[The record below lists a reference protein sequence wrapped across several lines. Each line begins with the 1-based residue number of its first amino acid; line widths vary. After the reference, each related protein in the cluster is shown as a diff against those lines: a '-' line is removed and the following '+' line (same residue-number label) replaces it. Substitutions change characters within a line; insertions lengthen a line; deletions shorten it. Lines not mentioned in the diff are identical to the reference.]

1 MPPHSESTPEQQE
14 PPARTQLTP
23 TMEDTTLNLGNGGL
37 TDDDFLMVDVD
48 EVESPP
54 VVTPAAIEQQPPP
67 PPAPPASSLP
77 APKPDSPEQEEEE
90 DAPVEIKQETKSEI
104 KLEDLFDGMDSD
116 SDDEFSG
123 KNNNKNLVTGQV
135 PPSSPGPAAPPAGGS
150 NPDLLRAF
158 YQLLFPWRHYFQ
170 WLNHSP
176 TPTPDFKFREFSL
189 WLPGGVVFRF
199 QSYATLDL
207 LRKDVFKHLPE
218 RIEIGP
224 VYTANPRDRKTF
236 RHSSAFKPVA
246 KELCFDIDLTDY
258 DDVRTCCDKANICKK
273 CWQFITMA
281 IKVLGVALRE
291 DFGYEHVMWVYS
303 GRRGAHA
310 WVCDRKARNL
320 DDHKRKAIGNYFS
333 VVKGG
338 EKTGKR
344 VNVRRPLHPHLARS
358 LDILKEHFL
367 TDVLEAQDPWREEDR
382 AEKLL
387 QLLPDVK
394 LRQALKEKWEANPGR
409 SSVVKWGDIDSVAKT
424 MGSVNTK
431 DLLEAKQDIVLEYT
445 YPRLDILVTEQKTH
459 LLKSPFVVHPGT
471 GRVCVPI
478 DTNDLDGF
486 DPLDVP
492 TIGGLVNEID
502 ASGGSLVKKEA
513 DGDED
518 KKGAEWERTSMK
530 PYIDQF
536 RGFVHGLLREE
547 REFVRV
553 KRERE
558 EEGGGLDF

>member
-1 MPPHSESTPEQQE
+1 MPHSESTPEQQD
-14 PPARTQLTP
+14 PPARTELTP

-37 TDDDFLMVDVD
+37 TDEDLLMADVD

-54 VVTPAAIEQQPPP
+54 VVPPAAVEQQPPP
-67 PPAPPASSLP
+67 SSAPA
-77 APKPDSPEQEEEE
+77 EE
-90 DAPVEIKQETKSEI
+90 DAPVEIKQETKSDI

-116 SDDEFSG
+116 SDDEFTG
-123 KNNNKNLVTGQV
+123 RNNHTNKDLVTGQV
-135 PPSSPGPAAPPAGGS
+135 PPSSPGPAAPSGGGS

-176 TPTPDFKFREFSL
+176 TPTPDFKHREFSL
-189 WLPGGVVFRF
+189 WLSGGVVFRF

-224 VYTANPRDRKTF
+224 IYTANPRDRKTF
-236 RHSSAFKPVA
+236 RNSSAFKPVA

-258 DDVRTCCDKANICKK
+258 DDVRTCCDKANICGK
-273 CWQFITMA
+273 CWRFITMA
-281 IKVLGVALRE
+281 IKVLGVALKE

-310 WVCDRKARNL
+310 WVCDRKARGL

-338 EKTGKR
+338 EKTAKR

-358 LDILKEHFL
+358 LGILKEHFL
-367 TDVLEAQDPWREEDR
+367 TDVLEGQDPWREEDR

-387 QLLPDVK
+387 MLLPDVK
-394 LRQALKEKWEANPGR
+394 LRVALKEKWEANPGR

-478 DTNDLDGF
+478 DTDDLDGF
-486 DPLDVP
+486 DPLGVP
-492 TIGGLVNEID
+492 TLGGLVNEID
-502 ASGGSLVKKEA
+502 AAGGVVKKEG
-513 DGDED
+513 DDED
-518 KKGAEWERTSMK
+518 RRGAEWERTSIK

-558 EEGGGLDF
+558 EEGGLDF

>member
-1 MPPHSESTPEQQE
+1 MPHSSSTPEQQE
-14 PPARTQLTP
+14 APARTQLTP

-37 TDDDFLMVDVD
+37 TDEDLLMADVD

-54 VVTPAAIEQQPPP
+54 VVTPAAVEPPSSA
-67 PPAPPASSLP
+67 PAA
-77 APKPDSPEQEEEE
+77 KPESTEE
-90 DAPVEIKQETKSEI
+90 DAPVEIKQETKAEI
-104 KLEDLFDGMDSD
+104 RLEDLFEGMDSG

-123 KNNNKNLVTGQV
+123 SKTDRDVATGQV
-135 PPSSPGPAAPPAGGS
+135 PPSSPGPVAPAGS
-150 NPDLLRAF
+150 NPDLLRVF
-158 YQLLFPWRHYFQ
+158 YQLLFPWRYYFQ

-176 TPTPDFKFREFSL
+176 QPTPDFKFREFSL
-189 WLPGGVVFRF
+189 WLTGGVVFRF

-224 VYTANPRDRKTF
+224 IYTANPRDRKTF
-236 RHSSAFKPVA
+236 RNSSAFRPIA

-258 DDVRTCCDKANICKK
+258 DDVRTCCDKANICIK

-281 IKVLGVALRE
+281 IKVLDVALRE
-291 DFGYEHVMWVYS
+291 DFGYEHIMWVYS

-310 WVCDRKARNL
+310 WVCDRQARNL
-320 DDHKRKAIGNYFS
+320 DDHKRKALGNYFS

-387 QLLPDVK
+387 QLLPDIK
-394 LRQALKEKWEANPGR
+394 LRQALKEKWEFNPGR
-409 SSVVKWGDIDSVAKT
+409 SSTAKWGDIDSVAKSI
-424 MGSVNTK
+424 GSVNTK
-431 DLLEAKQDIVLEYT
+431 DLLEAKQDVVLEYT

-478 DTNDLDGF
+478 DTNDLEGF

-502 ASGGSLVKKEA
+502 ADTSGGGGMKKEG

-518 KKGAEWERTSMK
+518 KKGAEWERTSIK